1 MKKKLLALFIAV
13 LLAFTALIGCDANK
27 TDVLDNTDGAVI
39 SGNGS
44 FLVEKGDYVYFI
56 NGQDATT
63 SDNTFGTP
71 VKSSLVRVKKSD
83 LAKPSEATVET
94 VIPKIILT
102 GNYAT
107 GVYFYG
113 EYVYY
118 ATPCS
123 DKDKTGTVQN
133 SKTEFNRFNLTT
145 GKADKA
151 IAIVDDNTAQFK
163 YVEKGDKVY
172 LYYTFTETVDETTE
186 NKVKVID
193 ATNGDEVYTSP
204 AYLSVALPEDS
215 SSTLLFVKKAFS
227 KNLDQDESFNELY
240 AYTVGDEDA
249 KLVLSGAGSYAL
261 GRDDRLENLTPDQL
275 LTESGIEGVTMSL
288 IKNTGKL
295 AIFKATTLDSN
306 YASNMYFGAELENG
320 GFKANSLVKLG
331 DSNVHIDAAIT
342 ATSYYESLT
351 DIYYVDSEK
360 YGLMKFNYTNASND
374 EFGTEIISTDCKNL
388 SISFIEGNYMYLCN
402 TSEGIYY
409 RANYKDTD
417 IKVKKINAISMQ
429 TSTSFYLPRVIG
441 NYFIGSYSQ
450 EAYYKYIYVIDMTDI
465 DVEKEAG
472 EELSKYEKYLEDTAV
487 ESRETLVALNKT
499 LLGKM
504 ADADKELFDT
514 YLDTNY
520 PEEE

>member
-145 GKADKA
+145 GKADKS

-204 AYLSVALPEDS
+204 A
-215 SSTLLFVKKAFS
+215 
-227 KNLDQDESFNELY
+227 
-240 AYTVGDEDA
+240 
-249 KLVLSGAGSYAL
+249 
-261 GRDDRLENLTPDQL
+261 
-275 LTESGIEGVTMSL
+275 
-288 IKNTGKL
+288 
-295 AIFKATTLDSN
+295 
-306 YASNMYFGAELENG
+306 
-320 GFKANSLVKLG
+320 
-331 DSNVHIDAAIT
+331 
-342 ATSYYESLT
+342 
-351 DIYYVDSEK
+351 
-360 YGLMKFNYTNASND
+360 
-374 EFGTEIISTDCKNL
+374 
-388 SISFIEGNYMYLCN
+388 
-402 TSEGIYY
+402 
-409 RANYKDTD
+409 
-417 IKVKKINAISMQ
+417 
-429 TSTSFYLPRVIG
+429 
-441 NYFIGSYSQ
+441 
-450 EAYYKYIYVIDMTDI
+450 
-465 DVEKEAG
+465 
-472 EELSKYEKYLEDTAV
+472 
-487 ESRETLVALNKT
+487 
-499 LLGKM
+499 
-504 ADADKELFDT
+504 
-514 YLDTNY
+514 
-520 PEEE
+520 

>member
-145 GKADKA
+145 GKAD
-151 IAIVDDNTAQFK
+151 
-163 YVEKGDKVY
+163 
-172 LYYTFTETVDETTE
+172 
-186 NKVKVID
+186 
-193 ATNGDEVYTSP
+193 
-204 AYLSVALPEDS
+204 
-215 SSTLLFVKKAFS
+215 
-227 KNLDQDESFNELY
+227 
-240 AYTVGDEDA
+240 
-249 KLVLSGAGSYAL
+249 
-261 GRDDRLENLTPDQL
+261 
-275 LTESGIEGVTMSL
+275 
-288 IKNTGKL
+288 
-295 AIFKATTLDSN
+295 
-306 YASNMYFGAELENG
+306 
-320 GFKANSLVKLG
+320 
-331 DSNVHIDAAIT
+331 
-342 ATSYYESLT
+342 
-351 DIYYVDSEK
+351 
-360 YGLMKFNYTNASND
+360 
-374 EFGTEIISTDCKNL
+374 
-388 SISFIEGNYMYLCN
+388 
-402 TSEGIYY
+402 
-409 RANYKDTD
+409 
-417 IKVKKINAISMQ
+417 
-429 TSTSFYLPRVIG
+429 
-441 NYFIGSYSQ
+441 
-450 EAYYKYIYVIDMTDI
+450 
-465 DVEKEAG
+465 
-472 EELSKYEKYLEDTAV
+472 
-487 ESRETLVALNKT
+487 
-499 LLGKM
+499 
-504 ADADKELFDT
+504 
-514 YLDTNY
+514 
-520 PEEE
+520 